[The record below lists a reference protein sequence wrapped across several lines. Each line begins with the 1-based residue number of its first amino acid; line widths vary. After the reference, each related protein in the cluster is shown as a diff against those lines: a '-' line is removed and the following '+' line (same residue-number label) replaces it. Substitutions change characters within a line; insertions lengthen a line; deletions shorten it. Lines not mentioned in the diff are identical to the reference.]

1 MRSIPVVAALV
12 LLSVACDKKSG
23 DGGQAVALGPSPT
36 PTAVNIEPQASNL
49 LRIGIDQTYSATVQW
64 SNGTSTTQSAAWR
77 SDAPQV
83 ATIDNAGHAR
93 ALGAGEATLVAAYQN
108 VEGKLRIRVVPNYHG
123 VWHGTAALRT
133 CRENAGW
140 LESHLCDELRSFG
153 DLQSTLDVTQ
163 EGDRLS
169 GMFTVDDVD
178 ATIDSG
184 AIRIDGSAS
193 FTARKSEI
201 VDGLTLNVVFDPVEL
216 RSNGDTIAATFT
228 MTASSPAVSGDVR
241 AEFEASQLARGGNGL
256 QLQARPR
263 TGGLWTLFTPRRAT
277 N

>member
-1 MRSIPVVAALV
+1 M
-12 LLSVACDKKSG
+12 
-23 DGGQAVALGPSPT
+23 
-36 PTAVNIEPQASNL
+36 
-49 LRIGIDQTYSATVQW
+49 
-64 SNGTSTTQSAAWR
+64 
-77 SDAPQV
+77 
-83 ATIDNAGHAR
+83 
-93 ALGAGEATLVAAYQN
+93 
-108 VEGKLRIRVVPNYHG
+108 
-123 VWHGTAALRT
+123 
-133 CRENAGW
+133 
-140 LESHLCDELRSFG
+140 
-153 DLQSTLDVTQ
+153 TQ